1 VPPPPRAPIP
11 RDPAK
16 LAATLQATT
25 DELALEVDA
34 WREAGATGAPPSA
47 LSLDALYE
55 QRLELTLAE
64 RVSLALAVLPRL
76 RPDLAAKIGSDL
88 GAKRELWRLTP
99 VSHRQ
104 RYRTGLALPPLALL
118 GYYRAAQRRFGVPW
132 HLLAAVNFVESAFN
146 KLRNDSA
153 TGARGPMQ
161 FMPATWRAYGLG
173 GDIHAPRDAILA
185 AANYLHATGSPGSNA
200 RALHHYNPSSLYVD
214 AVLRYAKRIAADPRA
229 FFEYYSWQVFVRT
242 PAGLRRITG
251 PGLR

>member
-1 VPPPPRAPIP
+1 VPPPPKASIP
-11 RDPAK
+11 REAAR
-16 LAATLQATT
+16 LAAALRTTT
-25 DELALEVDA
+25 DELALEVDT
-34 WREAGATGAPPSA
+34 WRKAGATGAPPSA
-47 LSLDALYE
+47 LTLDALYE

-64 RVSLALAVLPRL
+64 RVSLARAVLPRL

-99 VSHRQ
+99 VSHRR
-104 RYRTGLALPPLALL
+104 RYRTGAALPPLALL

-185 AANYLHATGSPGSNA
+185 AANYLHANGSPGSNA

-214 AVLRYAKRIAADPRA
+214 AVLRYARRIAADPRA